1 MQVGQKP
8 KKDLSLKSLALITLW
23 VVHNKNGTESKFRP
37 KPFFIII
44 RVWLQTPHY
53 ANTSSEVA
61 VFHLIRIPK
70 AVYHFK
76 VILFELM
83 TRNENT
89 SFDKAW
95 LQPGACKTSAI

>member
-1 MQVGQKP
+1 MVLNQNLDQNP
-8 KKDLSLKSLALITLW
+8 FLLSL
-23 VVHNKNGTESKFRP
+23 V
-37 KPFFIII
+37 

-53 ANTSSEVA
+53 ADTCNEVA

-70 AVYHFK
+70 AVYPFK

-89 SFDKAW
+89 SFDKV
-95 LQPGACKTSAI
+95 